1 MKKIAIVFGILLF
14 IYVVIIKFGAP
25 AVDNHL
31 NDVSANPLAAVSAE
45 AQKIYDHLPFIAD
58 LHCDALLWKRP
69 LHKQLKRAHVDLPKL
84 QQAQVDLQ
92 VFTVVSKSPA
102 GLNFDSNDSKSDQ
115 LTYLNI
121 AQARPI
127 KAWFSLKN
135 RVGAQS
141 IALHRL
147 QTKKPEQFKII
158 KTKNDLNA
166 LIEANK
172 TQHQFSGGLFG
183 LEGAHPLEGKIE
195 NIDYMYDK
203 GVRMI
208 GLVHFFDNELGG
220 SAHGIEKGGLTDFGK
235 KCIALFE
242 EKNII
247 IDLAHASPK
256 LAKEV
261 IALATK
267 PLVVSHTGVQGTCDR
282 GRNLSDEV
290 IRGVAASGG
299 LIGIGFFEETM
310 CGLDPKLIADGIK
323 YVRDLVGI
331 EYVALGSD
339 YDGSVEVPFN
349 VLGLPIIVD
358 ELLQQGFTES
368 EIRKVMGENVR
379 DLLLKMLPEN

>member
-1 MKKIAIVFGILLF
+1 MKKIAIVFGILFL
-14 IYVVIIKFGAP
+14 IYGILVKFGAP

-31 NDVSANPLAAVSAE
+31 NNVSPNKLEAVSPE
-45 AQKIYDHLPFIAD
+45 AQTIYDNLPFIAD
-58 LHCDALLWKRP
+58 LHCDALLWNRPIHKR
-69 LHKQLKRAHVDLPKL
+69 LKRAHVDLPKL
-84 QQAQVDLQ
+84 QEAKVDLQ
-92 VFTVVSKSPA
+92 VFTVVSKSPS

-115 LTYLNI
+115 LTMLNI
-121 AQARPI
+121 VQARPF

-135 RVGAQS
+135 RVGVQS
-141 IALHRL
+141 KALHRL
-147 QTKKPEQFKII
+147 QTKMPDQFKII
-158 KTKNDLNA
+158 KTQADLKA

-172 TQHQFSGGLFG
+172 NEHQFSGGLFG

-195 NIDYMYDK
+195 NIDYMFEQ
-203 GVRMI
+203 GTRMI
-208 GLVHFFDNELGG
+208 GLVHFFDNEVGG
-220 SAHGIEKGGLTDFGK
+220 SAHGIEKGGLTEFGK
-235 KCIALFE
+235 QCIKMFE

-247 IDLAHASPK
+247 IDLAHASPE

-261 IALATK
+261 LAMATK

-290 IRGVAASGG
+290 IKGVAAGG
-299 LIGIGFFEETM
+299 GIIGIGFFEETM
-310 CGLDPKLIADGIK
+310 CGIDPKLIADGIK

-331 EYVALGSD
+331 DFVALGSD

-349 VLGLPIIVD
+349 ILGLPIIVD
-358 ELLQQGFTES
+358 ELLKQGFTEL